1 MSFELTKSLHP
12 RSSNIELLR
21 IVAMLAIVM
30 HHYVVNSTVMSLFD
44 GAHPTANSLFLQ
56 WWGMWG
62 KTAINVFVLISG
74 YFMCT
79 GILTLRRYLKML
91 LQVGFYAL
99 VMWIILCCCGYE
111 TWCSVT
117 TLKRLTLYDKFANPN
132 GGFIPAFL
140 WMYLTIPVMNL
151 LLKHIS
157 KTQLYLFLL
166 LLITMFSG
174 VGTFC
179 QGSNVYHHLFWY
191 MTLYLLGAA
200 IRLHPFQWMSR
211 NKVCLPLLGLSI
223 VGAWISVLGIVGV
236 AWILERPEIANYKYH
251 FVADSHKVLA
261 LSVALFAFLAF
272 KNWRIGYSKFINAV
286 ASTCFGVLLIYAASN
301 GMRRWLWQDF
311 VDVPSAYAF
320 PFWTLVGYSIV
331 VAGGVFATCSAL
343 DWLRIRYIEKY
354 YLDFGE
360 KVCIGIWKRVY
371 APTQKTRTPNP
382 ELRTQNS
389 RNVTQTEGR

>member
-1 MSFELTKSLHP
+1 MDHVITTNKLP

-21 IVAMLAIVM
+21 IIAMLLIVA
-30 HHYVVNSTVMSLFD
+30 HHYVVNSTVTGLFD
-44 GAHPTANSLFLQ
+44 AMHPTANALFLQ

-79 GILTLRRYLKML
+79 GALTLRRYLKL
-91 LQVGFYAL
+91 VLQIAFYSW
-99 VMWIILCCCGYE
+99 VMWGILYCCGYE
-111 TWCSVT
+111 SLSIAGL
-117 TLKRLTLYDKFANPN
+117 LKRLVLYGVWTNPN
-132 GGFIPAFL
+132 GGFVPAFL

-200 IRLHPFQWMSR
+200 IRLHPFKWMER
-211 NKVCLPLLGLSI
+211 NKICVPMLGLSI
-223 VGAWISVLGIVGV
+223 LGAWVSVFVIVGA
-236 AWILERPEIANYKYH
+236 AWHFNRPEIANYKYH

-261 LSVALFAFLAF
+261 LTVSLFAFLVF

-286 ASTCFGVLLIYAASN
+286 ASTCFGVLLIHAASN
-301 GMRRWLWQDF
+301 GMRKWLWQDF
-311 VDVPSAYAF
+311 VNVPNAYTYS
-320 PFWTLVGYSIV
+320 FWTLVGYSV
-331 VAGGVFATCSAL
+331 FVALAVFAVCSAL
-343 DWLRIRYIEKY
+343 DYLRIRFIEKY

-360 KVCIGIWKRVY
+360 KVCMGIWKRVY
-371 APTQKTRTPNP
+371 APNP
-382 ELRTQNS
+382 ELRTPNPKP
-389 RNVTQTEGR
+389 RT